1 MTTPENGPENAPEN
15 APENTPGTVHVVVPD
30 SVDDPLRPSGGNT
43 YDRRIC
49 QGLSAAGWSVRTRPV
64 TGAWPGANEADRSA
78 LGEALSAIPDGSVV
92 LVDGLVASAVPDVL
106 VPASRRLRLVI
117 LLHMPLGHRANGDG
131 SREHECVVLSA
142 AAAVVTTSEWCRG
155 WVLEAYGLDPMR
167 VWVAEP
173 GADAAERA
181 TGSEPGGN
189 LLCVASVS
197 RAKGHDVLL
206 AALARVADLEW
217 RCQWVGATDR
227 AQDFVAELGRNAQA
241 AGVADRMEMAGP
253 RTGDALD
260 ASYAAADVLVLAS
273 RAETYGMVV
282 TEALA
287 RGLPVL
293 ATDVGGVSE
302 ALGSAPDGTPPG
314 LLTPVDDVDALAAS
328 LRRWLCD
335 ADLRESLRES
345 ARQRRSGLT
354 GWSETTDRIARV
366 LVEVAA

>member
-1 MTTPENGPENAPEN
+1 MNPAVNPAATLQ
-15 APENTPGTVHVVVPD
+15 VVLPD
-30 SVDDPLRPSGGNT
+30 SFEDPMRPSGGNT

-64 TGAWPGANEADRSA
+64 TGAWPWADEADRLA
-78 LGEALSAIPDGSVV
+78 LGEALSAIPDGAVV
-92 LVDGLVASAVPDVL
+92 LVDGLVASAVPELL

-117 LLHMPLGHRANGDG
+117 LLHMPLGQRANGDG
-131 SREHECVVLSA
+131 VPEHECAVLTA
-142 AAAVVTTSEWCRG
+142 AAAVITTSTWCRG
-155 WVLEAYGLDPMR
+155 WVLESYRLDPTT

-173 GADAAERA
+173 GVDAAEPA
-181 TGSEPGGN
+181 TGSDHGGN

-206 AALARVADLEW
+206 AALTQVADLEW
-217 RCQWVGATDR
+217 RCLCMGALDR
-227 AQDFVAELGRNAQA
+227 EPDFVAELGRSAHA
-241 AGVADRMEMAGP
+241 AGVADRMVMAGP

-260 ASYAAADVLVLAS
+260 ASYAAADALVLAS
-273 RAETYGMVV
+273 RSETYGMVV

-302 ALGSAPDGTPPG
+302 ALGRAPDGTRPG
-314 LLTPVDDVDALAAS
+314 LLMPYGDVDFLAAS

-335 ADLRESLRES
+335 AGLRESLRES
-345 ARQRRSGLT
+345 ARKRRTGLAT
-354 GWSETTDRIARV
+354 WSETTDRIARV